1 MTENDIIGG
10 CRTVEFAI
18 TITIACW
25 LASLPRTFSL
35 VSKLGTIS
43 ALFTFVGYIVAVAFA
58 AKQSSPAGYDPIGKG
73 EPVLLIQLPAST
85 TFSQG
90 LTAVLTISATMFGQ
104 IAVPCFVAEMREPRY
119 GFFLPVSGRLIVS
132 IPLTDI
138 AIREFPKSLLVSAV
152 AELVVFSVVG
162 ATIYAFTGQQYV
174 TSPAF
179 GALQSVYKKISFTF
193 MVPSI
198 LFVGALYASFTA
210 RFIFFRIFRDSKH
223 TTGHTLVGWL
233 SWSSILLVSWISAF
247 LVAEVIPFFS
257 ALLSLSSALF
267 TSWCGLIFWGVA
279 CLRMRGIDRKV
290 GRCNAPIYD
299 FFLVTANSGLILA
312 GIFCLTAGTYASI
325 DVIEEAFRDGQ
336 VQGRM
341 GLPDA
346 AVRPGRRA
354 SRSSQHQTADAAS
367 PRKKSSHAVLSQLFI
382 SNTYRINNL
391 HQTRAKN
398 MSETGSAD
406 SGYNEQPLDDQ
417 FSLRSVDLE
426 YEWCYGR
433 RYHSSGHTSILTT
446 KKSKNARTWSMRV
459 IFSYMDLSSYHP

>member
-43 ALFTFVGYIVAVAFA
+43 ALFTFVGYIVTVAFA

-90 LTAVLTISATMFGQ
+90 LTAVLTISVTMFGQ
-104 IAVPCFVAEMREPRY
+104 LAVPSFVAEMREP
-119 GFFLPVSGRLIVS
+119 
-132 IPLTDI
+132 
-138 AIREFPKSLLVSAV
+138 REFPKSLLVSVV

-325 DVIEEAFRDGQ
+325 DVTEEAFRDGQ
-336 VQGRM
+336 VQGPERRRKTRRSWY
-341 GLPDA
+341 GRFGVVLRGRGIVEYGALADYQKAKIA
-346 AVRPGRRA
+346 AADEFLYEA
-354 SRSSQHQTADAAS
+354 S
-367 PRKKSSHAVLSQLFI
+367 KKSSSLVGFCLRPSTFTDEPASKIELGKTTHAKDQEPRERGVGCLDGCGTAGGRWSQ
-382 SNTYRINNL
+382 NL
-391 HQTRAKN
+391 LAGFAGWER
-398 MSETGSAD
+398 
-406 SGYNEQPLDDQ
+406 
-417 FSLRSVDLE
+417 
-426 YEWCYGR
+426 GR
-433 RYHSSGHTSILTT
+433 QHGRQ
-446 KKSKNARTWSMRV
+446 ARG
-459 IFSYMDLSSYHP
+459 P